1 MAADMTQTKA
11 IVDQTLCVFLCF
23 AYLMGCVT
31 AMYLKQEGIE
41 KVKFV
46 IKERRGNFYLEK
58 LISFFFFLLAYSNEI
73 IHALLLLLLLYL

>member
-58 LISFFFFLLAYSNEI
+58 LISFFFLLAYSNVI
-73 IHALLLLLLLYL
+73 IHVLLLLYL